1 MCKEGW
7 CSGLG
12 QDLGSLREGE
22 GRDFLKYFKRG
33 WNRKEATRIKT
44 VKTESKLRLG
54 VGAFKKGGLDSP

>member
-1 MCKEGW
+1 MG
-7 CSGLG
+7 
-12 QDLGSLREGE
+12 R

-54 VGAFKKGGLDSP
+54 VGAFKKGGWIPLRNYDVLTYMLENEVYC